1 MKKNKFPHILGVLFF
16 AILLI
21 SCKNTVNSQDINMP
35 LVINPEYRIYDTHGE
50 RGYEVSF
57 MLKQNSPRPVAI
69 VLNKIKQNLSASD
82 YQGKNYHFNV
92 INHTKIKDY
101 KVEVYNSTPNGLIYK
116 HKGTFYLHP
125 IFFNLKN

>member
-1 MKKNKFPHILGVLFF
+1 MKKNKFPHILGALFF

-35 LVINPEYRIYDTHGE
+35 LVINPEYRIYDMHGE

-57 MLKQNSPRPVAI
+57 TLKQKSPRPVAI
-69 VLNKIKQNLSASD
+69 VLNKIKQNLSDND
-82 YQGKNYHFNV
+82 YQGKSYHFNV
-92 INHTKIKDY
+92 ITHTKIKDY
-101 KVEVYNSTPNGLIYK
+101 KIEVYNSTPNGLIYK
-116 HKGTFYLHP
+116 DKDTYYLQP